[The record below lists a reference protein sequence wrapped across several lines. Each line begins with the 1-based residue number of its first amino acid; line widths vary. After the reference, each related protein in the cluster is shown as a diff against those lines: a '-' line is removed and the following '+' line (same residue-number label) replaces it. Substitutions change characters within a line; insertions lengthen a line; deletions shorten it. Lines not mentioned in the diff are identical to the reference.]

1 MRRDRTGGVL
11 LIVAALGF
19 ALAIVSAALIDLFE
33 VRSPHPGMF
42 GVAIGITVIAVQFAR
57 TNRQRNDD
65 LSSGPPVP
73 RIFDQTFQ
81 FIGLMAVDGTL
92 LEANDTALRFASVS
106 PQEVIGKKIWD
117 TAWWT
122 HSPDLQNQLRDAVR
136 TAASGQAVRFEAT
149 HPGPDGRHV
158 ASTFAETRARFRRER
173 EFAHPRG
180 PRHH

>member
-65 LSSGPPVP
+65 LTAAD
-73 RIFDQTFQ
+73 RRFRAIFDQTFQ

-149 HPGPDGRHV
+149 HPGPDGRLHCID
-158 ASTFAETRARFRRER
+158 FR
-173 EFAHPRG
+173 
-180 PRHH
+180 